1 MPKRKRD
8 EDTSNSCV
16 PSLTRLSAERL
27 LNSAHDL
34 HSLDEQPKTI
44 LLEYL
49 VHEHR
54 DHADERHELNRLRT
68 QIARMPAADQ
78 EVYFG
83 HDRRIS
89 PRAEPGENSD
99 EREEIDV
106 HKVNGYQVNDYFL
119 NQWELQN
126 EDTQRSYGNDG
137 QFSCDFNVLYRE
149 SQSGEFRLCTYSTHG
164 SNNTSGCTWSR
175 CYEYEEK
182 AHLPHLI
189 ASSTLLYRL
198 VVAFGLSGWGDDEV
212 DGYKTVWGVTLRKIG
227 HGAGTLRIFDYKG
240 GATAQFYGDLEAC
253 KSALKLVTW
262 LVGDN
267 IPHPY
272 DGILAG
278 RAA

>member
-8 EDTSNSCV
+8 EDTSNLCV

-34 HSLDEQPKTI
+34 YSLDEQPKTI

-49 VHEHR
+49 VDEYR

-68 QIARMPAADQ
+68 QIARMPAANQ

-89 PRAEPGENSD
+89 PRAELDENSD

-119 NQWELQN
+119 NQWKLQN
-126 EDTQRSYGNDG
+126 QDTQPSYGNDG

-149 SQSGEFRLCTYSTHG
+149 SQSGEFRLCTYSTYG
-164 SNNTSGCTWSR
+164 SNNTSGCTWVSLLR
-175 CYEYEEK
+175 IRRK
-182 AHLPHLI
+182 R
-189 ASSTLLYRL
+189 SSTPPNRIIDIALSAR
-198 VVAFGLSGWGDDEV
+198 GGIWLSGWGDDEV

-240 GATAQFYGDLEAC
+240 GATARFYGDLEAC

-267 IPHPY
+267 IPHSY

-278 RAA
+278 RTA